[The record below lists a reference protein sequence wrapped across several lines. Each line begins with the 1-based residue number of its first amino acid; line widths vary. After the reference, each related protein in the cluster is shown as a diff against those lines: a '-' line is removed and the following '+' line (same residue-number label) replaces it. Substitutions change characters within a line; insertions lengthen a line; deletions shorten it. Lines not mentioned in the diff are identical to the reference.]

1 MGRYG
6 LLGEHLGHSF
16 SPQIH
21 RLLCDY
27 EYSLREVEKDAL
39 PDFMENCGLDG
50 MNVTIPYKKDVLPYC
65 VQISDEVRRMGSANT
80 LVRHADGWHAH
91 NTDYFGFRYMLES
104 CGYSPKGKK
113 AVVLGNGG
121 AAVAVI
127 TALVDMGAGEIV
139 VISRSGENN
148 YDNLHLHQDAD
159 VVVNTTPLG
168 MYPNTGAAAVSL
180 DSFPRCRAVFDLIYN
195 PARTKLIMDA
205 ESRNLICRSGL
216 SMLVAQAHRAA
227 ELFTGQQIPKNRIEE
242 ILRALEKETENIV
255 LIGMPGCGKSSV
267 GKELSALTGRQFID
281 ADAEFERI
289 NGISAGNMILSKGED
304 AFRQAE
310 TALLAELGKRS
321 GLIIA
326 TGGGCVTRE
335 ENYPLLHQNGEIFCL
350 CRDLEKLPTEG
361 RPLSQINSL
370 SALYE
375 KRLPMYRRF
384 ADRMIDNDSG
394 SVHDTAV
401 RILEAMK

>member
-21 RLLCDY
+21 ALLCDY
-27 EYSLREVEKDAL
+27 EYTLREVEREAL
-39 PDFMENCGLDG
+39 PDFLENCGLDG
-50 MNVTIPYKKDVLPYC
+50 MNVTIPYKKEVLPYC
-65 VQISDEVRRMGSANT
+65 ARISPEVERIGSANT
-80 LVRHADGWHAH
+80 LVRHDDGWHAH
-91 NTDYFGFRYMLES
+91 NTDYFGFRYLLDS
-104 CGYSPKGKK
+104 CGYSPAGKK

-121 AAVAVI
+121 AAVAVV
-127 TALVDMGAGEIV
+127 TALEDMGAGEV
-139 VISRSGENN
+139 AVISRRGENN
-148 YDNLHLHQDAD
+148 YDNLHLHADAD

-168 MYPNTGAAAVSL
+168 MYPNTGVAAVSL
-180 DSFPRCRAVFDLIYN
+180 DSFPECRAVFDLIYN

-205 ESRNLICRSGL
+205 QARGLICRGGL
-216 SMLVAQAHRAA
+216 PMLVAQAHRAA
-227 ELFTGQQIPKNRIEE
+227 ELFTGREIAKSRIEE
-242 ILRALEKETENIV
+242 ILRVLEKETENIV

-267 GKELSALTGRQFID
+267 GRELAVLTGRPFID
-281 ADAEFERI
+281 ADEEFLRV
-289 NGISAGNMILSKGED
+289 NGISPGDMIVARGEE

-350 CRDLEKLPTEG
+350 SRSLDKLPTEG
-361 RPLSQINSL
+361 RPLSQRNSL
-370 SALYE
+370 AALYE
-375 KRLPMYRRF
+375 VRRPLYRRF
-384 ADRMIDNDSG
+384 ADHIVDNNSG
-394 SVHDTAV
+394 SVHDTAAA
-401 RILEAMK
+401 ILEAMK